1 MAPYLH
7 FLGVN
12 FSWEMH
18 MNLRT
23 LNVFGIAAVLTFGA
37 APVVAAQTT
46 QPPASKMA
54 VNKPTDKTLSDR
66 IDKRLDADVQLK
78 KYNVDVA
85 VDNGVATLTGT
96 VATPGQRVR
105 AGNLARIA
113 GITKVDNKIV
123 VDKDAPTTLTQKTKD
138 AVSKTGE
145 VITDAWITTK
155 VKAQFIGVD
164 ALKDSNINV
173 DTADHVVTL
182 KGTVM
187 TEAGR
192 AKAMEIARG
201 TEGVTKVVD
210 TLRIGKSDSTMDKA
224 ADKTKSAA
232 NTAADKTKEGVSKTG
247 EVITDAWITT
257 KVKSQFIGV
266 DALKDSDINVDTA
279 NHVVTL
285 KGRVLTAAGRTAA
298 VDIAKKTDGVTK
310 VIDQLTIGPKR

>member
-1 MAPYLH
+1 MK
-7 FLGVN
+7 
-12 FSWEMH
+12 S
-18 MNLRT
+18 RT
-23 LNVFGIAAVLTFGA
+23 LNVFGIAALLTFGA

-54 VNKPTDKTLSDR
+54 VNKPSDQSLSDR
-66 IDKRLDADVQLK
+66 INKRLDADVSLK
-78 KYNVDVA
+78 KYSVDAA

-96 VATPGQRVR
+96 VATTTQRAR
-105 AGNLARIA
+105 AATLAHVT

-123 VDKDAPTTLTQKTKD
+123 VDKNAPTTMTEKAKD
-138 AVSKTGE
+138 TLSKTGE

-173 DTADHVVTL
+173 DTANHVVTL
-182 KGTVM
+182 KGSVV

-192 AKAMEIARG
+192 AKAIEIAKG

-210 TLRIGKSDSTMDKA
+210 TLRIGKADSALDKA

-247 EVITDAWITT
+247 EVITDSWITT

-266 DALKDSDINVDTA
+266 DELKDSDINVDTA

-285 KGRVLTAAGRTAA
+285 KGRVLTAAGRAKA

-310 VIDQLTIGPKR
+310 VNDQLTIGPKR

>member
-1 MAPYLH
+1 MK
-7 FLGVN
+7 V
-12 FSWEMH
+12 
-18 MNLRT
+18 RT
-23 LNVFGIAAVLTFGA
+23 LNVFGIAALLTFGA
-37 APVVAAQTT
+37 APVAAQST
-46 QPPASKMA
+46 QPPASKMS
-54 VNKPTDKTLSDR
+54 VNKPSDKTLSDR
-66 IDKRLDADVQLK
+66 INKRLDADVSLK
-78 KYNVDVA
+78 KYTVDAA
-85 VDNGVATLTGT
+85 VDSGVATLTGT
-96 VATPGQRVR
+96 VATATQRTR
-105 AGNLARIA
+105 ATTLSRIA

-123 VDKDAPTTLTQKTKD
+123 VDPKVPTTML
-138 AVSKTGE
+138 SKTGE

-173 DTADHVVTL
+173 DTTDHVVTL
-182 KGTVM
+182 KGTVV

-192 AKAMEIARG
+192 AKAMEIAKG

-210 TLRIGKSDSTMDKA
+210 TLKLGKSDSTMDKA

-285 KGRVLTAAGRTAA
+285 KGRVLTAAGRTQA

>member
-1 MAPYLH
+1 MKA
-7 FLGVN
+7 
-12 FSWEMH
+12 
-18 MNLRT
+18 RT
-23 LNVFGIAAVLTFGA
+23 LNALG
-37 APVVAAQTT
+37 VAALLMFAAGPAAAQST

-54 VNKPTDKTLSDR
+54 VSKPSDKTLSDR
-66 IDKRLDADVQLK
+66 IDKRLDADVSLK
-78 KYNVDVA
+78 KYDVNVA
-85 VDNGVATLTGT
+85 VDNGIATLTGT

-123 VDKDAPTTLTQKTKD
+123 VDKDAPTTVAEKSKD
-138 AVSKTGE
+138 ALSKTGE

-164 ALKDSNINV
+164 LLKDSNINV

-182 KGTVM
+182 KGTVI
-187 TEAGR
+187 TTAGR
-192 AKAMEIARG
+192 AKAVEIAKT
-201 TEGVTKVVD
+201 TEGVTRVVD
-210 TLRIGKSDSTMDKA
+210 QLTIGPNNSGTAKAKEAVGTA
-224 ADKTKSAA
+224 ADKTKDAA
-232 NTAADKTKEGVSKTG
+232 GTAADKTKEGVSKTG

-266 DALKDSDINVDTA
+266 DVLKDSDVNVDTA
-279 NHVVTL
+279 NHIVTL
-285 KGRVLTAAGRTAA
+285 KGRVLTAAGRAKA

>member
-1 MAPYLH
+1 
-7 FLGVN
+7 
-12 FSWEMH
+12 MH
-18 MNLRT
+18 MNSRT
-23 LNVFGIAAVLTFGA
+23 LTVFGIAALLTIGA

-46 QPPASKMA
+46 QPPASKVA
-54 VNKPTDKTLSDR
+54 VSKPTDKSLSDR
-66 IDKRLDADVQLK
+66 INKRLDADVSLK
-78 KYNVDVA
+78 KYTVDAA
-85 VDNGVATLTGT
+85 VDTGVATLTGT
-96 VATPGQRVR
+96 VATATQRAR
-105 AGNLARIA
+105 AGTLAHVT

-123 VDKDAPTTLTQKTKD
+123 VDKNAPTTMTEKAKETL
-138 AVSKTGE
+138 SKTGE

-187 TEAGR
+187 TAAGR
-192 AKAMEIARG
+192 AKAIEIAKG
-201 TEGVTKVVD
+201 TEGVTRVVD
-210 TLRIGKSDSTMDKA
+210 TLKIGPADPNAADKVKSSANTA

-266 DALKDSDINVDTA
+266 DDLKDSDINVDTA

-285 KGRVLTAAGRTAA
+285 KGRVLTAAGRAKA

-310 VIDQLTIGPKR
+310 VNDQLTIGPKR

>member
-1 MAPYLH
+1 
-7 FLGVN
+7 
-12 FSWEMH
+12 
-18 MNLRT
+18 MNVRT
-23 LNVFGIAAVLTFGA
+23 LNVFGIAALLTFGA

-105 AGNLARIA
+105 AGNLARIV

-123 VDKDAPTTLTQKTKD
+123 VDKDAPTTLTEKTKD
-138 AVSKTGE
+138 TLSKTGE

-173 DTADHVVTL
+173 DTANHVVTL
-182 KGTVM
+182 KGTVI

-192 AKAMEIARG
+192 AKAIEIAKG
-201 TEGVTKVVD
+201 TEGVTRVID
-210 TLRIGKSDSTMDKA
+210 TLKIGPNDSSTAKA
-224 ADKTKSAA
+224 KEAVAAGADKTKSAA
-232 NTAADKTKEGVSKTG
+232 STAADKTKEGVSKTG

-266 DALKDSDINVDTA
+266 DDLKDSDINVDTA

-285 KGRVLTAAGRTAA
+285 KGRVLTAAGRTKA

>member
-1 MAPYLH
+1 
-7 FLGVN
+7 
-12 FSWEMH
+12 
-18 MNLRT
+18 MNART
-23 LNVFGIAAVLTFGA
+23 LNVLGVAALLAFGA
-37 APVVAAQTT
+37 APAAAQKT

-54 VNKPTDKTLSDR
+54 VNQPSDKTLSDR
-66 IDKRLDADVQLK
+66 IDKRLDTDVSLK
-78 KYNVDVA
+78 KYDLNVA
-85 VDNGVATLTGT
+85 VDNHVATLTGT
-96 VATPGQRVR
+96 VATTTQKTR
-105 AGNLARIA
+105 AGSLARIT
-113 GITKVDNKIV
+113 GISKVENNIV
-123 VDKDAPTTLTQKTKD
+123 VDKNAPTTMASKAGN

-173 DTADHVVTL
+173 DTTDHVVTL
-182 KGTVM
+182 KGTVV

-192 AKAMEIARG
+192 AKAIEIAKG

-210 TLRIGKSDSTMDKA
+210 TLKVGKSDSTVDKA

-247 EVITDAWITT
+247 EVISDSWITT
-257 KVKSQFIGV
+257 KVKSQYIGV
-266 DALKDSDINVDTA
+266 DELKDSDINVDTA

-285 KGRVLTAAGRTAA
+285 KGRVLTAAGRAKA